1 MNMNYFDAEKTR
13 DNLVAWIKNWFEQNG
28 KDKRAVIGISG
39 GKDSTIVAGL
49 CVRALGKE
57 RVLGVLMPNGD
68 QKDIRDS
75 YRVCEALD
83 IDHIVVNIGATYNT
97 IAEEIETSLN
107 MKNIATKLSEQTLI
121 NLSPRLRMTTL
132 YGVSQTVG
140 GRVVNTSNLSE
151 AKVGYFTRWG
161 DECGDMKPL
170 VNLTKSEVVAI
181 GKTMTEIPIDLI
193 EKTPSDGLSGQS
205 DEEKI
210 GFRYDNLDK
219 YIRNQKDDI
228 PQDVVN
234 KIVDRMNSV
243 AFKLVPVNCFFP
255 TMNK

>member
-1 MNMNYFDAEKTR
+1 MDMTYFDAEKTR
-13 DNLVAWIKNWFEQNG
+13 DNLVGWIRNWFEQNG
-28 KDKRAVIGISG
+28 KDKRSVLGISG

-68 QKDIRDS
+68 QKDIHDS
-75 YRVCEALD
+75 YRVCESLD
-83 IDHIVVNIGATYNT
+83 IDYIVVNIGTTYNT

-107 MKNIATKLSEQTLI
+107 MKNIATNLSEQTLI
-121 NLSPRLRMTTL
+121 NIAPRLRMTTL

-210 GFRYDNLDK
+210 GFSYENLDK

-255 TMNK
+255 TMNN

>member
-1 MNMNYFDAEKTR
+1 MN
-13 DNLVAWIKNWFEQNG
+13 
-28 KDKRAVIGISG
+28 
-39 GKDSTIVAGL
+39 
-49 CVRALGKE
+49 
-57 RVLGVLMPNGD
+57 
-68 QKDIRDS
+68 
-75 YRVCEALD
+75 
-83 IDHIVVNIGATYNT
+83 
-97 IAEEIETSLN
+97 
-107 MKNIATKLSEQTLI
+107 NIATKLSEQTLI

-132 YGVSQTVG
+132 YGVIQTVG

-193 EKTPSDGLSGQS
+193 EKTPSDGLSEQS

-210 GFRYDNLDK
+210 GFSYDNLDK
-219 YIRNQKDDI
+219 YLRNQKDDI

-243 AFKLVPVNCFFP
+243 AFKLVPINCFFP
-255 TMNK
+255 NMNN

>member
-1 MNMNYFDAEKTR
+1 
-13 DNLVAWIKNWFEQNG
+13 
-28 KDKRAVIGISG
+28 
-39 GKDSTIVAGL
+39 
-49 CVRALGKE
+49 
-57 RVLGVLMPNGD
+57 
-68 QKDIRDS
+68 
-75 YRVCEALD
+75 
-83 IDHIVVNIGATYNT
+83 
-97 IAEEIETSLN
+97 
-107 MKNIATKLSEQTLI
+107 
-121 NLSPRLRMTTL
+121 
-132 YGVSQTVG
+132 
-140 GRVVNTSNLSE
+140 
-151 AKVGYFTRWG
+151 
-161 DECGDMKPL
+161 MKPL

-210 GFRYDNLDK
+210 GFSYDNLDK

-255 TMNK
+255 TVNN

>member
-1 MNMNYFDAEKTR
+1 MNMNYFNATNIR
-13 DNLVAWIKNWFEQNG
+13 DDIVEWIKEWFKTNG
-28 KDKRAVIGISG
+28 NERKAVIGISG
-39 GKDSTIVAGL
+39 GADSTIVAGL

-97 IAEEIETSLN
+97 IAEEIETALN
-107 MKNIATKLSEQTLI
+107 MNNIATNLSEQTLI
-121 NLSPRLRMTTL
+121 NIAPRLRMTTL

-151 AKVGYFTRWG
+151 AKIGYFTRWG

-210 GFRYDNLDK
+210 GFSYDNLDK
-219 YIRNQKDDI
+219 YLRNQKDDI

-234 KIVDRMNSV
+234 KIVDSMNSV

>member
-1 MNMNYFDAEKTR
+1 MDMAYFNAEKTR
-13 DNLVAWIKNWFEQNG
+13 DNLVSWIADWFEQNG
-28 KDKRAVIGISG
+28 KDKRAVLGISG

-49 CVRALGKE
+49 CVRALGKK
-57 RVLGVLMPNGD
+57 RVIGVLMPNGI
-68 QKDIRDS
+68 QKDISDS
-75 YRVCEALD
+75 YRVCKVLD
-83 IDHIVVNIGATYNT
+83 INHIVVNIDDAYSI
-97 IAEEIETSLN
+97 IADDIEDALSA
-107 MKNIATKLSEQTLI
+107 KKIASKLSEQTLI
-121 NLSPRLRMTTL
+121 NIAPRLRMTTL

-210 GFRYDNLDK
+210 GFSYDNLDK
-219 YIRNQKDDI
+219 YLRNQKDDI

-255 TMNK
+255 TVNN